1 MLTVDES
8 IRSAAKFL
16 AESGVD
22 APRVDAELMM
32 SKVLGIERA
41 QLVSRGLAF
50 PTEPQQQQFNRW
62 VARRGER
69 REPLAY
75 ILGSWEFF
83 AIEFTIT
90 PSVLVPRPET
100 ERLVERALELIG
112 DREALVAD
120 IGTGSGAIA
129 IAIASNSKARVVAT
143 DLSPRALEVAKG
155 NARGAV
161 EFREGSLF
169 EPLRGERFDLLCC
182 NPPYIS
188 DDGYDSL
195 PPELRWEPRVA
206 LACGDGLVYHRLLA
220 QGAKAHLREGGR
232 VLIEVGAGQA
242 EKVRELFYTAGFAN
256 VQYHKDLASIDRVV
270 EAW

>member
-1 MLTVDES
+1 VLTVDES

-16 AESGVD
+16 DESGVD
-22 APRVDAELMM
+22 APRADAELLMA
-32 SKVLGIERA
+32 KVLGVERA
-41 QLVSRGLAF
+41 QLVARGLAF
-50 PTEPQQQQFNRW
+50 PTDSQQQMFNRW

-75 ILGSWEFF
+75 ILGSWQFF
-83 AIEFTIT
+83 GLEFTVT

-100 ERLVERALELIG
+100 EVLVERALEIVG

-129 IAIASNSKARVVAT
+129 VAVAANSKARVVAT
-143 DLSPRALEVAKG
+143 DVSARAIEIAKG

-161 EFREGSLF
+161 EFRQGSMF
-169 EPLRGERFDLLCC
+169 DPLGAETFDLVCC
-182 NPPYIS
+182 NPPYIA
-188 DDGYDSL
+188 DDDYDGL
-195 PPELRWEPRVA
+195 PPELRWEPRLA

-220 QGAKAHLREGGR
+220 EGARRRLRGGG
-232 VLIEVGAGQA
+232 VILVEVGAGQA
-242 EKVRELFYTAGFAN
+242 GKVKEFFYTAGFAN
-256 VQYHKDLASIDRVV
+256 VQFHKDLASIDRVV